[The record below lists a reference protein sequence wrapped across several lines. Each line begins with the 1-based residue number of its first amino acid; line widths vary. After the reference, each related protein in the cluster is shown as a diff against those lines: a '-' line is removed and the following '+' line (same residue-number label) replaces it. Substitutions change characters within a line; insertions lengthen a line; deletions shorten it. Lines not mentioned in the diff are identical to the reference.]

1 MKHTAIQ
8 GTKSILEACIK
19 HKIKKMI
26 VTSAA
31 FNVSGAWWK
40 HDKGE
45 INYDEKDFA
54 PLEQT
59 VDPYAK
65 SKII

>member
-1 MKHTAIQ
+1 
-8 GTKSILEACIK
+8 
-19 HKIKKMI
+19 MI